1 MASALEVLFEDNH
14 LLVVNKPAG
23 LATMGVSE
31 DEPSLW
37 RVCREYIRRK
47 YQKPGNVYLG
57 VVSRVDRLVTGVVVF
72 ARTSKA
78 ASRLAE
84 QFREGTVEKIYWAL
98 LERPPSPVA
107 GCCEDWV
114 WKNELRQRM
123 EVVRKAREGSS
134 GPQDSPV
141 QGQFAQLSYQ
151 TLASDQGTTLVEVQL
166 ETGRKHQIRLQL
178 GSRGW
183 PVVGDQKY
191 GAKTALKMGDNRGRS
206 NSVQSSDA
214 VSVRRIA
221 AEGGR
226 ANAESIALHARRLRL
241 QHPVRKEL
249 LEFVA
254 PLPAAWGPRWQ
265 AWSNDQE

>member
-84 QFREGTVEKIYWAL
+84 QFREGAVDKTYWAL
-98 LERPPSPVA
+98 LERPPNPPA
-107 GCCEDWV
+107 GSCEDWV
-114 WKNELRQRM
+114 YKNESRQRM
-123 EVVRKAREGSS
+123 EVARKPGARSS
-134 GPQDSPV
+134 AVGDSSAL
-141 QGQFAQLSYQ
+141 GQLARLSYQ
-151 TLASDQGTTLVEVQL
+151 TLASDQGATLVEVQL

-183 PVVGDQKY
+183 PVIGDQKY
-191 GAKTALKMGDNRGRS
+191 GARA
-206 NSVQSSDA
+206 
-214 VSVRRIA
+214 
-221 AEGGR
+221 GG
-226 ANAESIALHARRLRL
+226 ESIALHARRLRL
-241 QHPVRKEL
+241 QHPVRRES

-254 PLPAAWGPRWQ
+254 PLPPAWGPRWQ
-265 AWSNDQE
+265 AWSKGQEKSKGQE